1 MSARCLGLVL
11 LVSYG
16 ALQPVFAAELET
28 LFTTPQ
34 ERRLIDRNRY
44 KQVVVKPDQ
53 PVDKKP
59 DEAIVANDDD
69 YTLEEVIREY
79 RISGITLSR
88 EGTPTVWI
96 NSVAYE
102 DGAKLDDDSRIKVLD
117 GDEVRV
123 RITAPDGKQYLATSG
138 ETVEVRMLVPVE
150 VDQ

>member
-1 MSARCLGLVL
+1 MSARVLGLVL
-11 LVSYG
+11 LVLCG
-16 ALQPVFAAELET
+16 ALQPAFAAELET

-44 KQVVVKPDQ
+44 KQVVVPEQ
-53 PVDKKP
+53 PVNNASDTV
-59 DEAIVANDDD
+59 AANDE
-69 YTLEEVIREY
+69 YTLEQETREY
-79 RISGITLSR
+79 RISGITVSH
-88 EGTPTVWI
+88 EGTPMVWI

-117 GDEVRV
+117 GDQLRV

-138 ETVEVRMLVPVE
+138 ETVEINVLVPVS